1 MFKILK
7 IENISIVFI
16 LPTFA
21 IGSFYDERLEI
32 SGINL
37 SIIFSI
43 FFILGLLFQL
53 KNKSNSNIKSVL
65 FLLILSI
72 ITFTFVQWTFYEYNI
87 ANKYSFNKLIVLT
100 LITFPISFFITNLNT
115 QQKIKDFLILTSAIG
130 LFLSILGVIQVI
142 TSGGG
147 ESRLSVLGGGPIV
160 FSRWVGFF
168 MIVLIFIYKLS
179 VLKKSL
185 IIILCI
191 SLMILS

>member
-115 QQKIKDFLILTSAIG
+115 QQKIKDF
-130 LFLSILGVIQVI
+130 
-142 TSGGG
+142 
-147 ESRLSVLGGGPIV
+147 
-160 FSRWVGFF
+160 
-168 MIVLIFIYKLS
+168 
-179 VLKKSL
+179 
-185 IIILCI
+185 
-191 SLMILS
+191 